1 MMLHLFEKLAQSAVI
16 RNYWELSTFENLL
29 FI

>member
-1 MMLHLFEKLAQSAVI
+1 MLHLFEKLAQNAI
-16 RNYWELSTFENLL
+16 IKNYRELSTFENLL